1 MPIINA
7 IAIAASGGNSVARQ
21 IIIRHLDE
29 IEPLRREISAAAERT
44 AKALTE
50 LLSAALNGI
59 EILRRMKFIEMAWD
73 PIAPERRLNIVE
85 QINQTWTILVT
96 LKALPFLFD
105 QHHDA
110 GGFRL
115 NLGTAAG
122 TDIESL
128 EPNLV
133 AAETFAA
140 VRPSSN
146 RKLTKDMEK
155 LVRTCPMAK
164 SRYVFFGAPGFKHER
179 QVKLETTEGI
189 EVWAVEV

>member
-1 MPIINA
+1 VHEPTSYHSQA
-7 IAIAASGGNSVARQ
+7 KELAELPTAG
-21 IIIRHLDE
+21 LD
-29 IEPLRREISAAAERT
+29 
-44 AKALTE
+44 
-50 LLSAALNGI
+50 GI
-59 EILRRMKFIEMAWD
+59 EILRRMKFTEMAWH
-73 PIAPERRLNIVE
+73 PIAPERRLNLVE

-105 QHHDA
+105 RHSDA

-122 TDIESL
+122 TDIESV

-146 RKLTKDMEK
+146 QKLTKDMEK

-164 SRYVFFGAPGFKHER
+164 ARYVFFGSPGFRHER

-189 EVWAVEV
+189 EVWAIEI

>member
-1 MPIINA
+1 M
-7 IAIAASGGNSVARQ
+7 SLQV
-21 IIIRHLDE
+21 IIRSIEE
-29 IEPLRREISAAAERT
+29 IDPLLGEVRAAAERT
-44 AKALTE
+44 AKE
-50 LLSAALNGI
+50 LAELPTAGLDGI
-59 EILRRMKFIEMAWD
+59 EILRRMKFTEMAWH
-73 PIAPERRLNIVE
+73 PIAPERRLNLVE

-105 QHHDA
+105 RHSDA

-122 TDIESL
+122 TDIESV

-146 RKLTKDMEK
+146 QKLTKDMEK

-164 SRYVFFGAPGFKHER
+164 ARYVFFGSPGFRHER

-189 EVWAVEV
+189 EVWAIEI